1 MVDVV
6 NGGLAAVLFDMDGT
20 LIDTEKVWEVAIREL
35 ARSYGAT
42 LSAEARRAM
51 LGTSSEQTMQLLLAD
66 LDQPWRDP
74 VEGAEWIGR
83 RVMEL
88 FEEGVEWRPGAR
100 ELLEAVRAAGLPTAL
115 VTNTDRT
122 LVNIAL
128 RTLGPENFD
137 VVVCGDEV
145 DHAKPHPGH
154 YLAAARALGVDPT
167 RCVAIEDSPAG
178 VASATAAG
186 CKVLA
191 IPHETPLGDVS
202 GLVLASLREA
212 DVATLRGLVG
222 AAA

>member
-1 MVDVV
+1 
-6 NGGLAAVLFDMDGT
+6 LAAVLFDMDGT

-35 ARSYGAT
+35 AINYGGT
-42 LSAEARRAM
+42 LSAPARRAM

-74 VEGAEWIGR
+74 AEGAEWIAR

-100 ELLEAVRAAGLPTAL
+100 KLLEAVRAAGLPTAL
-115 VTNTDRT
+115 VTNTDRS
-122 LVNIAL
+122 LVDIAL
-128 RTLGPENFD
+128 RTLGPHNFD
-137 VVVCGDEV
+137 VLVCGDEV

-154 YLAAARALGVDPT
+154 YLAAAHALGVDPT
-167 RCVAIEDSPAG
+167 LCVAIEDSPTG

-191 IPHETPLGDVS
+191 IPHETPLGEVS

-212 DVATLRGLVG
+212 DLATLRGLVG
-222 AAA
+222 ALA